1 MQDPQTKALI
11 TAIEAHPELGP
22 HVAGA
27 MLALQSGSARSF
39 PPNVS
44 PLEEAIVRK
53 MMSDFGL
60 R

>member
-1 MQDPQTKALI
+1 MHHPQAKALI
-11 TAIEAHPELGP
+11 EAIEAHPELGP

-27 MLALQSGSARSF
+27 TLALQSGSARSF

-53 MMSDFGL
+53 IMREVL